1 MDDELR
7 ELRERIARMSDAE
20 LWRVVGKERREY
32 RAEAVQFAREELD
45 ARQAES
51 QADEYDAADD
61 EEAADAAEVA
71 DAAEIATD
79 GRQPCNVCGG
89 PMRRGALFADRE
101 ITVYFDDTEEE
112 RFVEA
117 EVCGAC
123 GNVRLMVDLD
133 TDVQE

>member
-1 MDDELR
+1 MDEDLR

-20 LWRVVGKERREY
+20 LWHVVGKDRQQY

-51 QADEYDAADD
+51 AGDEADTDEADDNEVDAANG
-61 EEAADAAEVA
+61 AA
-71 DAAEIATD
+71 I

-89 PMRRGALFADRE
+89 QMRRGALFADRE

-112 RFVEA
+112 RFLEA
-117 EVCGAC
+117 EVCSAC
-123 GNVRLMVDLD
+123 GNVRLVVDLD

>member
-7 ELRERIARMSDAE
+7 ELRERVARMSEAE
-20 LWRVVGKERREY
+20 LWRMVGKDRREY

-45 ARQAES
+45 ARQLTES
-51 QADEYDAADD
+51 DEVDDD
-61 EEAADAAEVA
+61 EGDDNANASAANGAAVEH
-71 DAAEIATD
+71 
-79 GRQPCNVCGG
+79 QPCSVCGG
-89 PMRRGALFADRE
+89 MMRRAALFADRE

-112 RFVEA
+112 RFLEA
-117 EVCGAC
+117 EVCSAC

>member
-7 ELRERIARMSDAE
+7 ELRERITKMSDAE
-20 LWRVVGKERREY
+20 LWRIVGKDRSQY

-45 ARQAES
+45 ARQVES
-51 QADEYDAADD
+51 ADEEDDAADGED
-61 EEAADAAEVA
+61 EADTANGEAGE
-71 DAAEIATD
+71 
-79 GRQPCNVCGG
+79 RQPCNVCGG
-89 PMRRGALFADRE
+89 KMRRGALFADRE

-112 RFVEA
+112 RFLEA
-117 EVCGAC
+117 EVCSAC

>member
-1 MDDELR
+1 MDDDLR

-20 LWRVVGKERREY
+20 LWRVVGKDRQQY
-32 RAEAVQFAREELD
+32 RAEAVQFAREELG

-51 QADEYDAADD
+51 VADEGDADD
-61 EEAADAAEVA
+61 EEEAIAANGAA
-71 DAAEIATD
+71 I

-89 PMRRGALFADRE
+89 TMRRGALFADRE

-112 RFVEA
+112 RFLEA
-117 EVCGAC
+117 EVCSAC
-123 GNVRLMVDLD
+123 GNVRLVVDLD